1 MNKKRGLG
9 KGLEAL
15 LPVNQETDSNVKLR
29 EIKISDV
36 VPNTKQP
43 RKLMDEDKLLELAE
57 SIKEHGVVQ
66 PIVVRPLGGGDY
78 ELIAGE
84 RRWRAC
90 LRLGLEK
97 IPAIIREYDDLEATA
112 VALIENIQRENLN
125 PMEEAMAYKVLM
137 DDFGLTQEDVSKRVG
152 KSRPFV
158 GNMVR
163 LLSLPLDIK
172 NMIVDGSITAG
183 HARAM
188 LSIEDHKQQ
197 LKIAQKIMDKQLNVR
212 QTEKLV
218 KTVAERQ
225 KTIRRQGRK
234 SYMIKDLEEQLFNIL
249 ATKIKISSDEGG
261 GGKIVI
267 YYSGEDDLK
276 WLVKVITGQEE
287 VM

>member
-1 MNKKRGLG
+1 MNNKRGLG

-15 LPVNQETDSNVKLR
+15 LPSRNDEQSGIRLK
-29 EIKISDV
+29 EIKIPDV
-36 VPNTKQP
+36 VPNSKQP
-43 RKLMDEDKLLELAE
+43 RKLMDEDKLVELSE
-57 SIKEHGVVQ
+57 SIREHGVVQ
-66 PIVVRPLGGGDY
+66 PIVVRPIGGGKY

-125 PMEEAMAYKVLM
+125 PLEEAMAYKMLM
-137 DDFGLTQEDVSKRVG
+137 EDFGLTQEDVSKRVG

-163 LLSLPLDIK
+163 LLTLPLDIK
-172 NMIVDGSITAG
+172 NMMVEGKISAG

-188 LSIEDHKQQ
+188 LAIEDKSRQ
-197 LKIAQKIMDKQLNVR
+197 LKMAGKIVEKQLNVR

-218 KTVAERQ
+218 KALTEKKLARQ
-225 KTIRRQGRK
+225 RIRK
-234 SYMIKDLEEQLFNIL
+234 PYMLKDYEDQLFNVL
-249 ATKIKISSDEGG
+249 AAKVQITSAPGG

-267 YYSGEDDLK
+267 QYSGEDDLR
-276 WLVKVITGQEE
+276 WLVKVLTGQEILI
-287 VM
+287 

>member
-1 MNKKRGLG
+1 MNNKRGLG

-15 LPVNQETDSNVKLR
+15 LPSRNDEQSGIRLK
-29 EIKISDV
+29 EIKIPDV
-36 VPNTKQP
+36 VPNSKQP
-43 RKLMDEDKLLELAE
+43 RKLMDEDKLVELSE
-57 SIKEHGVVQ
+57 SIREHGVVQ
-66 PIVVRPLGGGDY
+66 PIVVRPIGGGKY

-125 PMEEAMAYKVLM
+125 PLEEAMAYKMLM
-137 DDFGLTQEDVSKRVG
+137 EDFGLTQEDVSKRVG

-163 LLSLPLDIK
+163 LLTLPLDIK
-172 NMIVDGSITAG
+172 NMMVEGKISAG

-188 LSIEDHKQQ
+188 LAIEDKSRQ
-197 LKIAQKIMDKQLNVR
+197 LKMAGKIVEKQLNVR

-218 KTVAERQ
+218 KALTEKKLSRQ
-225 KTIRRQGRK
+225 RTRK
-234 SYMIKDLEEQLFNIL
+234 PYMLKDYEDQLFNVL
-249 ATKIKISSDEGG
+249 AAKVQITSAPGG
-261 GGKIVI
+261 GGKII
-267 YYSGEDDLK
+267 IQYSGEDDLR
-276 WLVKVITGQEE
+276 WLVKVLTGQEILI
-287 VM
+287 

>member
-1 MNKKRGLG
+1 MNNKRGLG

-15 LPVNQETDSNVKLR
+15 LPSRNDEQSGIRLK
-29 EIKISDV
+29 EIKITDV
-36 VPNTKQP
+36 VPNSKQP
-43 RKLMDEDKLLELAE
+43 RKLMDEDKLVELSE
-57 SIKEHGVVQ
+57 SIREHGVVQ
-66 PIVVRPLGGGDY
+66 PIVVRPIGGGKY

-90 LRLGLEK
+90 LRIEMEK

-125 PMEEAMAYKVLM
+125 PLEEAMAYKMLM
-137 DDFGLTQEDVSKRVG
+137 EDFGLTQEDVSKRVG

-163 LLSLPLDIK
+163 LLTLPLDIK
-172 NMIVDGSITAG
+172 NLMVEGKISAG

-188 LSIEDHKQQ
+188 LTIEDKNQQ
-197 LKIAQKIMDKQLNVR
+197 LKLAGKIVDKQLNVR

-218 KTVAERQ
+218 KAITEKKLARQ
-225 KTIRRQGRK
+225 RTRK
-234 SYMIKDLEEQLFNIL
+234 PYMLKDYEDQLFNVL
-249 ATKIKISSDEGG
+249 AAKVQITPASGG

-267 YYSGEDDLK
+267 HYSGEDDLR
-276 WLVKVITGQEE
+276 WLIKVFTGQEILI
-287 VM
+287 

>member
-1 MNKKRGLG
+1 LNNKRGLG

-15 LPVNQETDSNVKLR
+15 LPSRNDEQSGIRLK
-29 EIKISDV
+29 EIKIPDV
-36 VPNTKQP
+36 VPNSKQP
-43 RKLMDEDKLLELAE
+43 RKLMDEDKLVELSE
-57 SIKEHGVVQ
+57 SIREHGVVQ
-66 PIVVRPLGGGDY
+66 PIVVRPIGGGKY

-125 PMEEAMAYKVLM
+125 PLEEAMAYKMLM
-137 DDFGLTQEDVSKRVG
+137 EDFGLTQEDVSKRVG

-163 LLSLPLDIK
+163 LLTLPLDIK
-172 NMIVDGSITAG
+172 NMMVEGKISAG

-188 LSIEDHKQQ
+188 LAIEDKSRQ
-197 LKIAQKIMDKQLNVR
+197 LKMAGKIVEKQLNVR

-218 KTVAERQ
+218 KALTEKKLARQ
-225 KTIRRQGRK
+225 RIRK
-234 SYMIKDLEEQLFNIL
+234 PYMLKDYEDQLFNVL
-249 ATKIKISSDEGG
+249 AAKVQITSAPGG

-267 YYSGEDDLK
+267 QYSGEDDLR
-276 WLVKVITGQEE
+276 WLVKVLTGQEILI
-287 VM
+287 

>member
-1 MNKKRGLG
+1 LSNKRGLG
-9 KGLEAL
+9 RGLEAL
-15 LPVNQETDSNVKLR
+15 LPAKNEDKSGVRIK
-29 EIKISDV
+29 EIKLADV

-43 RKLMDEDKLLELAE
+43 RKMMDENKLMELAE
-57 SIKEHGVVQ
+57 SIREHGIVQ
-66 PIVVRPLGGGDY
+66 PIVVRPLGPGDY

-90 LRLGLEK
+90 LSLGMEK

-125 PMEEAMAYKVLM
+125 PLEEAMAYKVLM

-163 LLSLPLDIK
+163 LLTLPLDIK
-172 NMIVDGSITAG
+172 NMMVEGKISAG

-188 LSIEDHKQQ
+188 LTIEDKNQQ
-197 LKIAQKIMDKQLNVR
+197 IKLAEKIVDRQLNVR

-218 KTVAERQ
+218 KAAAQKKPARQ
-225 KTIRRQGRK
+225 KVK
-234 SYMIKDLEEQLFNIL
+234 KAFKIKDIEDQLFNVL
-249 ATKIKISSDEGG
+249 ATKVKITSSPGG

-267 YYSGEDDLK
+267 QYSGEDDLR
-276 WLVKVITGQEE
+276 WLVKVLTGQEILI
-287 VM
+287 